1 MVTPRMRIEKH
12 RERDFGS
19 RQRGEPP
26 SFPDVW
32 QTKDFKS
39 FVFGSVAKKGVRE
52 RISGCV
58 ANTGFGGSILEVRR
72 GGG

>member
-1 MVTPRMRIEKH
+1 
-12 RERDFGS
+12 
-19 RQRGEPP
+19 
-26 SFPDVW
+26 VW